1 MMKYY
6 AIQHKE
12 TGRFVAGTDFS
23 RVDGQLR
30 QIYAS
35 ENRPP
40 LLIGGERLRIEL
52 MRRHI
57 NLKRYQIVIVEVG
70 KAVL

>member
-1 MMKYY
+1 MKYY

-23 RVDGQLR
+23 HADGKIRQL
-30 QIYAS
+30 YATN
-35 ENRPP
+35 ERPP
-40 LLIGGERLRIEL
+40 LLLSGEKLGMEL
-52 MRRHI
+52 KHRQI
-57 NLKRYQIVIVEVG
+57 DLKHYAVVVVEVG

>member
-1 MMKYY
+1 MKYY

-23 RVDGQLR
+23 RADGKPR
-30 QIYAS
+30 QIFAS
-35 ENRPP
+35 PARPP
-40 LLIGGERLRIEL
+40 LLLSGARLSAEL
-52 MRRHI
+52 GRRSI
-57 NLKRYQIVIVEVG
+57 DLKRYAVVVVEVG

>member
-1 MMKYY
+1 MKYY

-23 RVDGQLR
+23 HADGKVK
-30 QIYAS
+30 QIFATAS
-35 ENRPP
+35 HPP
-40 LLIGGERLRIEL
+40 LLLGGERLSYEL
-52 MRRHI
+52 KHRQI
-57 NLKRYQIVIVEVG
+57 DLTRYTVVIVEVG